1 MGQKGQKGKGS
12 MNARDLGKLL
22 KRHGFRI
29 IPGKGTTHGKIL
41 DRKGN
46 VVSTIV
52 VHHRRLLSKSYVGT
66 VVKNLGLNPHDVFA

>member
-1 MGQKGQKGKGS
+1 MGRPKKRGKAS

-29 IPGKGTTHGKIL
+29 VPGKGTTHGKIL

-52 VHHRRLLSKSYVGT
+52 VHHKRLISKDYIGT
-66 VVKNLGLNPHDVFA
+66 VVKNLGLDPTDVFA